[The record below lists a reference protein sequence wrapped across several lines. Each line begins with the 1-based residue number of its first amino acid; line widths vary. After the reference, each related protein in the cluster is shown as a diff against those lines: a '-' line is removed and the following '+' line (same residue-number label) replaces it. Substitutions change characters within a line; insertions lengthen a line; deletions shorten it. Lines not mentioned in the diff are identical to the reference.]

1 MRVGPTIN
9 EQNRM
14 LTVEADVRNRDHT
27 LRPGA
32 FAQVE
37 IVTDGAAMVLA
48 VPTGAVVTFAGL
60 EKVLVVNEGKVVEK
74 PISTGQRTNEWT
86 EVTEGVHSGDLV
98 IVKPGNLRPGQHVS
112 IIQ

>member
-86 EVTEGVHSGDLV
+86 EGGVSTTTSFAPAARSCSSTSPID
-98 IVKPGNLRPGQHVS
+98 RAER
-112 IIQ
+112 